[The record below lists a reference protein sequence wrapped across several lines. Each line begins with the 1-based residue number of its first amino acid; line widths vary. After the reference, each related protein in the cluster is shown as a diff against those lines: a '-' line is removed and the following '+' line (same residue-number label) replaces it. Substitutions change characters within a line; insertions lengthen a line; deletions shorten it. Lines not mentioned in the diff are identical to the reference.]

1 MVIVHELGHFL
12 VGRKLGFKIEKFLIG
27 FGPKLYSKE
36 KDGIEYS
43 IRAFPVGGAVM
54 FYGEDEV
61 EADDLSFNSQKAWKR
76 FLVIIAGPVMNIL
89 LGILIAILTL
99 SIYGDYTP
107 IISTVEAG
115 TPAAYANLQ
124 PGDQIVSIDNN
135 KVDFFSEALTLLQ
148 SNKKDQVSLTIKRN
162 DEYINSNVSYYYD
175 SEAQKN
181 RIGIVLGEEKRT
193 FSIFEALS
201 LSFKWI
207 YFLVSQMLITFWGL
221 ITGAISSSNLVGPV
235 GTITYIGEAVRTGFE
250 SILRLACLITVNLG
264 VFNVLPLPALDGG
277 RLVFIV
283 IEWFRG
289 KPISREKEGTVHL
302 IGFVLLMALMV
313 VFTYKDI
320 MRLFS

>member
-1 MVIVHELGHFL
+1 MVIIHELGHFL
-12 VGRKLGFKIEKFLIG
+12 VGRKLGFKIEKFFIG

-43 IRAFPVGGAVM
+43 LRAFPVGGAVM
-54 FYGEDEV
+54 FYGEDED
-61 EADDLSFNSQKAWKR
+61 EKDALSFNSQKAWKR
-76 FLVIIAGPVMNIL
+76 FLVIIAGPVMNLL
-89 LGILIAILTL
+89 LGFLIAIMTL
-99 SIYGDYTP
+99 SFYGDYTP

-124 PGDQIVSIDNN
+124 PGDQLISIDNTN
-135 KVDFFSEALTLLQ
+135 VDFYVEALTMLQ
-148 SNKKDQVSLTIKRN
+148 SHQNDKVSLTVKRN
-162 DEYINSNVSYYYD
+162 GEYIKSDINFYYD
-175 SEAQKN
+175 DQYDKY
-181 RIGIVLGEEKRT
+181 RIGIVLGTEKRT
-193 FSIFEALS
+193 FSLYEALT

-221 ITGAISSSNLVGPV
+221 ITGAVSSSNLMGPV
-235 GTITYIGEAVRTGFE
+235 GTISYIGEAVRTGFE

-264 VFNVLPLPALDGG
+264 VFNILPLPALDGG

-283 IEWFRG
+283 LEWLRG

>member
-12 VGRKLGFKIEKFLIG
+12 VGRKLGFKIEKFFIG
-27 FGPKLYSKE
+27 FGPKLYSKV

-43 IRAFPVGGAVM
+43 LRAFPVGGAVL
-54 FYGEDEV
+54 FYGEDED
-61 EADDLSFNSQKAWKR
+61 EKDSLSFNSQKAWKR
-76 FLVIIAGPVMNIL
+76 FLVLIAGPVMNIL
-89 LGILIAILTL
+89 LGFLIAIITL
-99 SIYGDYTP
+99 SFYGDYTP

-115 TPAAYANLQ
+115 TPAAYANLM
-124 PGDQIVSIDNN
+124 PGDQLISIDNTN
-135 KVDFFSEALTLLQ
+135 VDFYVEALTMLQ
-148 SNKKDQVSLTIKRN
+148 SHKNDQVSLTVKRN
-162 DEYINSNVSYYYD
+162 DEYIKSDINFYYD
-175 SEAQKN
+175 NQYDKY
-181 RIGIVLGEEKRT
+181 RIGIVLGTEKRT
-193 FSIFEALS
+193 FSLYESLT

-221 ITGAISSSNLVGPV
+221 ITGAVSSSNLMGPV
-235 GTITYIGEAVRTGFE
+235 GTISYIGEAVRTGFE

-264 VFNVLPLPALDGG
+264 VFNILPLPALDGG

-283 IEWFRG
+283 LEWLRG

>member
-12 VGRKLGFKIEKFLIG
+12 VGRKLGFKIEKFFIG

-43 IRAFPVGGAVM
+43 FRAFPVGGAVM
-54 FYGEDEV
+54 FYGEDED
-61 EADDLSFNSQKAWKR
+61 EKDALSFNSQKAWKR
-76 FLVIIAGPVMNIL
+76 FLVIIAGPIMNLL
-89 LGILIAILTL
+89 LGFLIAIMTL
-99 SIYGDYTP
+99 SFYGDYTP

-115 TPAAYANLQ
+115 TPAAYANLM
-124 PGDQIVSIDNN
+124 PGDQLISIDNTN
-135 KVDFFSEALTLLQ
+135 VDFYVEALTMLQ
-148 SNKKDQVSLTIKRN
+148 SHQNDKVSLTVKRN
-162 DEYINSNVSYYYD
+162 GEYIKSDINFYYD
-175 SEAQKN
+175 DQYDKY
-181 RIGIVLGEEKRT
+181 RIGIVLGAEKRT
-193 FSIFEALS
+193 FSLYEALI

-221 ITGAISSSNLVGPV
+221 ITGAVSSSNLMGPV
-235 GTITYIGEAVRTGFE
+235 GTISYIGEAVRTGFE

-264 VFNVLPLPALDGG
+264 VFNILPLPALDGG

-283 IEWFRG
+283 LEWLRG